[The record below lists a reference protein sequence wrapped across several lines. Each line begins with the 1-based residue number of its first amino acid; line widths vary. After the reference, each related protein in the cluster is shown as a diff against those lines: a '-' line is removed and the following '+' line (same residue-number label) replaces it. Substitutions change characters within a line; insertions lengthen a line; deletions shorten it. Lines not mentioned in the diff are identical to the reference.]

1 MFDKKCSMANYDF
14 SKQKKHNVTCF
25 NKKRRRWF

>member
-1 MFDKKCSMANYDF
+1 MANYDF